1 MCAWPLYRR
10 LTVLKRVVISVAA
23 VGVLGLLGFFA
34 LAWRPSIAPID
45 LPAKASFSAEL
56 IAKGEVLAGAG
67 YCAVCHTAKGGQK
80 FAGGYPMPTPFGVLY
95 STNITPDPETG
106 IGTWSEA
113 AFARAMHEGV
123 ARDGSHLFPGFPYD
137 HFTKLSDD
145 DVKAL
150 YAYFMTRPPVRA
162 SAPANTIPFPLNIRA
177 LQEGWKILSFR
188 SGRFEPVAGKSAEWN
203 RGAYLALGLSHC
215 GRLPHAAQPA
225 RRGIDGR
232 RLCRRGGRQL
242 DRPAVDRRKP
252 CSRAVD
258 AGGATQLFAQRHE
271 CSARDHGG
279 TDVSRRAWSCRTS
292 RIGCPGHR
300 SVFRRHRPCGR
311 PLGIPRASSGA
322 CDVLR
327 TPRHRAG
334 VRRRRAPLPGRL
346 RVLSLQLRPRTARGP
361 AGPRA
366 QQRAEPARSHQ
377 PDPSR
382 AAWRQRGGRYPGRR
396 HAELRAGL
404 HRRRYRAHCR
414 LSPSHSHELAALA
427 RPRREGRRHTSAD
440 QCFAVRIPLGA
451 VHS

>member
-34 LAWRPSIAPID
+34 LAWRPAIAPID

-177 LQEGWKILSFR
+177 LQEGWKILFFR

-215 GRLPHAAQPA
+215 G
-225 RRGIDGR
+225 
-232 RLCRRGGRQL
+232 
-242 DRPAVDRRKP
+242 
-252 CSRAVD
+252 
-258 AGGATQLFAQRHE
+258 
-271 CSARDHGG
+271 
-279 TDVSRRAWSCRTS
+279 
-292 RIGCPGHR
+292 
-300 SVFRRHRPCGR
+300 
-311 PLGIPRASSGA
+311 A
-322 CDVLR
+322 CH
-327 TPRHRAG
+327 TPRN
-334 VRRRRAPLPGRL
+334 L
-346 RVLSLQLRPRTARGP
+346 
-361 AGPRA
+361 
-366 QQRAEPARSHQ
+366 
-377 PDPSR
+377 
-382 AAWRQRGGRYPGRR
+382 
-396 HAELRAGL
+396 
-404 HRRRYRAHCR
+404 
-414 LSPSHSHELAALA
+414 
-427 RPRREGRRHTSAD
+427 
-440 QCFAVRIPLGA
+440 LGA
-451 VHS
+451 EKAGDAYAGAVVDNWTAPPLTEANPVPGPWTQEELHSYLRNGVSVLHGSA